1 MIAVLTGDIVNSRS
15 ANSPKEWQDLL
26 KFSLNNVSPTGRW
39 EIYRGDSFQVEI
51 ANPIDALKSALYI
64 KACIKTVRGLDV
76 RLAIG
81 IGKKGFTANNVNESY
96 GDAYINS
103 GERFELLKKDKT
115 KLAINTNSEKFNEEF
130 NLYFKLAL
138 TFMDNW
144 TQNSATLVKTFFEN
158 KQLSQR
164 ELGALLGISQSST
177 SERFHRAYVAE
188 IVELNDLFVK
198 RINELI

>member
-15 ANSPKEWQDLL
+15 VKSPQEWQDLL
-26 KFSLNNVSPTGRW
+26 KFSLNSISEKRW
-39 EIYRGDSFQVEI
+39 EIYRGDSFQAELKK
-51 ANPIDALKSALYI
+51 PLGALKSALYV
-64 KACIKTVRGLDV
+64 KACVKTIKGLDV

-81 IGKKGFTANNVNESY
+81 IGKEGFTANKVSESY

-103 GERFELLKKDKT
+103 GERFELLKRDKT
-115 KLAINTNSEKFNEEF
+115 RLAISTNNEKFDEEF

-144 TQNSATLVKTFFEN
+144 TQNSAQLVKAFFEN
-158 KQLSQR
+158 ENSSQK

-177 SERFHRAYVAE
+177 SERFNRAYVAE
-188 IVELNDLFVK
+188 IVELNNLFIK
-198 RINELI
+198 RIKELL

>member
-15 ANSPKEWQDLL
+15 VKSPQEWQDLL
-26 KFSLNNVSPTGRW
+26 KFSLNSISEKRW
-39 EIYRGDSFQVEI
+39 EIYRGDGFQAELT
-51 ANPIDALKSALYI
+51 NPLGALKSALYV
-64 KACIKTVRGLDV
+64 KACVKTIKGLDV

-81 IGKKGFTANNVNESY
+81 IGKMGFTANKVSESY

-115 KLAINTNSEKFNEEF
+115 RLAISTDNEKFDEEF

-144 TQNSATLVKTFFEN
+144 TQNSALLVKTFFEN
-158 KQLSQR
+158 ENSSQK

-177 SERFHRAYVAE
+177 SERFNRAYVAE
-188 IVELNDLFVK
+188 IVELNNLFIK
-198 RINELI
+198 RIKELL